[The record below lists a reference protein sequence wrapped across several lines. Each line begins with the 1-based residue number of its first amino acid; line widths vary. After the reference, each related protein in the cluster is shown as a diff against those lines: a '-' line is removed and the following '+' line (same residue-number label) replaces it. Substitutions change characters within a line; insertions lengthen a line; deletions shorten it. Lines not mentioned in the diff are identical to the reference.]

1 MSIKI
6 NNRPAH
12 RPEKNFTKKQIQYA
26 IASTPSMKQAALY
39 LNTSYQT
46 FKKYASRYDLFKP
59 LKSNKGIRRPSF
71 VGKFG
76 QHDIQ
81 AILSGE
87 NPNPFRET
95 TLLKKA
101 IREAYMKACCDN
113 CNTDFQ
119 YWTQK
124 KPEPLVLDF
133 LDRNPQNTKQDN
145 LRILCFNCVYE
156 LQTTHKGWY
165 RHRETP
171 ISKVVDE
178 ILPKKD
184 IVHRD
189 DEPELEYIPF
199 ENFQKTLEN

>member
-26 IASTPSMKQAALY
+26 IASTTSMKQAALY

-81 AILSGE
+81 AI
-87 NPNPFRET
+87 
-95 TLLKKA
+95 
-101 IREAYMKACCDN
+101 
-113 CNTDFQ
+113 Q